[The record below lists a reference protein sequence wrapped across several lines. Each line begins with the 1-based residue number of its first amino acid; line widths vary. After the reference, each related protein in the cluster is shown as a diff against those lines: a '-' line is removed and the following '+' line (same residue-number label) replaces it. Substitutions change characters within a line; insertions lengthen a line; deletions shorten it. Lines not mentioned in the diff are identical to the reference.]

1 MQYTIYQ
8 KMEDVALWN
17 LVLEGDMKAMSVLY
31 KRHYDL
37 LFNFGLKY
45 VQNDDFVKDCIQD
58 VFVKLCTSKHLSHT
72 DYVRSYFLTSLKH
85 TISDKLS
92 SLKPLEEL
100 SEHSFNLSIEDTA
113 LSVLFKDGDEE
124 LGIGQ
129 RLVSAYK
136 SLPDNQ
142 RIAIYLR
149 YIKGL
154 SYKEIAVLLDINPQ
168 SSMNLV
174 SRALA
179 NLRSKMSLED
189 YLLVLILFFTRL
201 YRFFNFL

>member
-92 SLKPLEEL
+92 SQKPLEEL
-100 SEHSFNLSIEDTA
+100 SEHAFNLSIEDTT

-124 LGIGQ
+124 LGIAQ

-136 SLPDNQ
+136 SLSDNQ
-142 RIAIYLR
+142 RMAIYLR

-154 SYKEIAVLLDINPQ
+154 SYKEIAVILDINPQ

-189 YLLVLILFFTRL
+189 YLLVLMLFFTRL

>member
-1 MQYTIYQ
+1 MQYAIYQ
-8 KMEDVALWN
+8 NMKDVALWN
-17 LVLEGDMKAMSVLY
+17 LVLKGDMKAMSVLY

-45 VQNDDFVKDCIQD
+45 VQDEDFVKDCIQD

-85 TISDKLS
+85 TMSDKLS
-92 SLKPLEEL
+92 ALKPLEEL
-100 SEHSFNLSIEDTA
+100 NEHSFNLSIEDTA
-113 LSVLFKDGDEE
+113 LSVLFKDSDEE
-124 LGIGQ
+124 LGLSQ

-136 SLPDNQ
+136 SLQENQ
-142 RIAIYLR
+142 RMAIYLR

-154 SYKEIAVLLDINPQ
+154 SYKEIAVILDINPQ

-189 YLLVLILFFTRL
+189 YLLILILLFTRL
-201 YRFFNFL
+201 YRFY

>member
-1 MQYTIYQ
+1 
-8 KMEDVALWN
+8 MEDVALWN

-201 YRFFNFL
+201 YRFF

>member
-201 YRFFNFL
+201 YRFF

>member
-142 RIAIYLR
+142 RIAIYFR

-179 NLRSKMSLED
+179 NLRSKMSFED

>member
-1 MQYTIYQ
+1 MQYAIYQ
-8 KMEDVALWN
+8 NMKDVALWD
-17 LVLEGDMKAMSVLY
+17 LVLKGDMKAMSVLY

-45 VQNDDFVKDCIQD
+45 VQDEDFVKDCIQD

-85 TISDKLS
+85 TMSDKLS
-92 SLKPLEEL
+92 ALKPLEEL
-100 SEHSFNLSIEDTA
+100 NEHSFNLSIEDTA
-113 LSVLFKDGDEE
+113 LSVLFKDSDEE
-124 LGIGQ
+124 LGLSQ

-136 SLPDNQ
+136 SLQENQ
-142 RIAIYLR
+142 RMAIYLR

-154 SYKEIAVLLDINPQ
+154 SYKEIAVILDINPQ

-189 YLLVLILFFTRL
+189 YLLILILLFTRL
-201 YRFFNFL
+201 YRFY

>member
-1 MQYTIYQ
+1 
-8 KMEDVALWN
+8 MEDVALWN

>member
-1 MQYTIYQ
+1 
-8 KMEDVALWN
+8 MEDVALWN

-113 LSVLFKDGDEE
+113 FSVLFKDGDEE

-201 YRFFNFL
+201 YRFF

>member
-85 TISDKLS
+85 TISDKLY

-201 YRFFNFL
+201 YRFF